1 MMPRKLEFD
10 RQAAVVAATHTFWE
24 RGYAATSL
32 DDLTERL
39 GIGRAS
45 LYNAFGDKRQLLLEA
60 LDAYSD
66 TARGMLAEALASSAS
81 GRESLAQLL
90 LYHTNCEGQ
99 AANGC
104 LCVNM
109 GIELSDVDA
118 EVRRAVLANIAR
130 MEDTFYALIQRG
142 ISDGSVRAHTPAR
155 EAARAVLA
163 CVIGVQSMKRMGVSQ
178 AIISASINAQIS
190 ML

>member
-66 TARGMLAEALASSAS
+66 TARGVLAEALASSAS
-81 GRESLAQLL
+81 GREALAQLL
-90 LYHTNCEGQ
+90 LSHTNCEGQ
-99 AANGC
+99 AASGC

-109 GIELSDVDA
+109 GVELSDVDA
-118 EVRRAVLANIAR
+118 EVRRAVLASLAR

-142 ISDGSVRAHTPAR
+142 ITDGSVRAHTPD
-155 EAARAVLA
+155 
-163 CVIGVQSMKRMGVSQ
+163 VS
-178 AIISASINAQIS
+178 IDV
-190 ML
+190 